1 MSPDVTRYAVWV
13 GVVAIGALFAILD
26 WRWIGRPLFGAL
38 LAAGVAGGIVITKV
52 SPFDFSS
59 GGYFMEGVL
68 LSAGSALALVGY
80 VIAAVWQFARQ
91 WLRRHGGQ

>member
-1 MSPDVTRYAVWV
+1 MSPDVTRYAVWA
-13 GVVAIGALFAILD
+13 GVVAIGALLAILD

-38 LAAGVAGGIVITKV
+38 LAAGVAGGIVMTKV

-80 VIAAVWQFARQ
+80 VLAAIWQFARQ
-91 WLRRHGGQ
+91 WLRRHGGR